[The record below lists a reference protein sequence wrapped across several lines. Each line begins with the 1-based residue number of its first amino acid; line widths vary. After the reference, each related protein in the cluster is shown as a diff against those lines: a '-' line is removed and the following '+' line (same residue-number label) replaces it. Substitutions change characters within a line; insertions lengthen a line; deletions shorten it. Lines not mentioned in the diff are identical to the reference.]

1 MNNIEYFIL
10 KPREDDQ
17 HRDGEADQTLPTD
30 PQFLHQ
36 IQEMCLHFCIHYNWS
51 VLVVFTFSKG
61 KKHLQFVPLAHALRP
76 VIISSIVSSNLC

>member
-36 IQEMCLHFCIHYNWS
+36 IQEMCLHFCIHYN
-51 VLVVFTFSKG
+51 
-61 KKHLQFVPLAHALRP
+61 
-76 VIISSIVSSNLC
+76 

>member
-51 VLVVFTFSKG
+51 VLPD
-61 KKHLQFVPLAHALRP
+61 LIFVGTLGPAVL
-76 VIISSIVSSNLC
+76 